1 MAKSE
6 LITAPKTLDATPGQ
20 QVEMREKNM
29 NDKLRS
35 VSDEWLDIR
44 VRELTED
51 IKIYWQMAN
60 QVREIVSNPEVY
72 GHDAAKML
80 LSRHDMDTASV
91 KEFLAVSQTLDQ
103 DFVDKMVAYN
113 QSPAARFGLVTAT
126 HMRLLVKQPSAAER
140 RKLWDRIKKEKLSV
154 RDTIARIRANKDDG
168 AEGLDDRVK
177 KRVVA
182 LLGKTVKSATSL
194 CDNIEL
200 VSEDTFL
207 EAIQNVKEE
216 DLSAAVKNCNEALSR
231 MQAICEAGQAGLMTL
246 ENIRE
251 RLVQRYDQAAAKAAS
266 LGREMKE
273 RKTTNKRKI
282 ARDAALAD
290 DNYDDDDSDVVE
302 GIVTTK
308 KVSPVKPAAKPEK
321 TAVYKNPK
329 KRLQAEAAAKV
340 TESSPAGD
348 DVEAPVAKPKLVAA
362 KAGKVNRLRRPK
374 AST

>member
-29 NDKLRS
+29 NDKLRAI
-35 VSDEWLDIR
+35 SDQWLDIQVKR
-44 VRELTED
+44 LTED
-51 IKIYWQMAN
+51 IMVYWQMAG

-80 LSRHDMDTASV
+80 LSRHNMDTASV

-103 DFVDKMVAYN
+103 DFIDAMVAYN
-113 QSPAARFGLVTAT
+113 RSPAARFGLVTAH
-126 HMRLLVKQPSAAER
+126 HMRLLAKKPSAAER
-140 RKLWDRIKKEKLSV
+140 KKLWISIKKEKLSI
-154 RDTIARIRANKDDG
+154 RDTIERIRANKDDG
-168 AEGLDDRVK
+168 EEGIEDRAK

-194 CDNIEL
+194 CDNIEM

-216 DLSAAVKNCNEALSR
+216 DLKAAVKNCDDALAR
-231 MQAICEAGQAGLMTL
+231 MQAVCAAGQDGVLML

-251 RLVQRYDQAAAKAAS
+251 RLGQRFEQAAAKAAA

-273 RKTTNKRKI
+273 RKTTNQRKI
-282 ARDAALAD
+282 AREAALAD
-290 DNYDDDDSDVVE
+290 DSYDDDDDGVVE
-302 GIVTTK
+302 GIVTSK
-308 KVSPVKPAAKPEK
+308 KVLPAAKAEK

-329 KRLQAEAAAKV
+329 KRLQAESAAKV

-348 DVEAPVAKPKLVAA
+348 DVATPAVKPKLVAV
-362 KAGKVNRLRRPK
+362 KAAKVNKLRRPK